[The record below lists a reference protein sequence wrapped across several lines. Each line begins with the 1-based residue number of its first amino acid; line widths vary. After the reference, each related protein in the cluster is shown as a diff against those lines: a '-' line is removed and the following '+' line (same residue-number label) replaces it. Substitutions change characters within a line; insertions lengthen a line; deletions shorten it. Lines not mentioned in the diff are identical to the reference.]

1 MKKEQ
6 NIWILLRFTMSFI
19 LLWAFFDKL
28 FGLGFSTQPGKAW
41 IDGVLPTTGFL
52 QWGVH
57 GPLAFFYNNISSSQ
71 IVAVLFMAGLFL
83 IGLSLLLGIGVK
95 IAGYYGALL
104 MLLMWSALLP
114 PKNNPFID
122 EHIVY
127 ALVFIGLT
135 FVKPGHCCGLG
146 KWWSKTKLVKKY
158 TFLE

>member
-71 IVAVLFMAGLFL
+71 IVYV
-83 IGLSLLLGIGVK
+83 
-95 IAGYYGALL
+95 
-104 MLLMWSALLP
+104 
-114 PKNNPFID
+114 
-122 EHIVY
+122 
-127 ALVFIGLT
+127 LVFIGLT